1 MQEFGGPADL
11 LILVN
16 LGPGHWLPGTGT
28 ALETIIFED
37 QYPYDLTKVSNSD
50 FLNMTELGS
59 IYIRNTL
66 GSEEE
71 LSYESIRMR

>member
-1 MQEFGGPADL
+1 MLTKVESAPKETR
-11 LILVN
+11 IS
-16 LGPGHWLPGTGT
+16 T

-50 FLNMTELGS
+50 FLNMTELAY
-59 IYIRNTL
+59 IYIRNKL